1 MEIAKNIL
9 FNILVIIGL
18 MTICLSLIWYILELL
33 NRIFK
38 FTKCIIMYL
47 EYKRNIELY
56 NFKDKLI
63 VSKDGNVPYSCI
75 DDLDKQV
82 EILEKAIRNRK
93 DIKQLK
99 DKFSR

>member
-1 MEIAKNIL
+1 MELVKDVL
-9 FNILVIIGL
+9 FNVFIFIG
-18 MTICLSLIWYILELL
+18 MTTICLALIWCILELL

-38 FTKCIIMYL
+38 FTKYIIMYL
-47 EYKRNIELY
+47 EYKRNTELY

-99 DKFSR
+99 DKFSK